1 MTKPTSPT
9 KPKAISAKPT
19 RSKVSPEVALEAERK
34 ARDERV
40 TLGLMRP
47 SVNAAL
53 VIEEFGKSIAPH
65 DVPVLIDSLSESISR
80 MADGDMH
87 QPEAMLFAQ
96 AHSLQAMFVVLAR
109 RANRQTTMANT
120 EAFMR
125 MALKAQNQCR
135 MTLETL
141 ATLKNP
147 PVVIA
152 RQANINNGGQQ
163 QVNNGPPTQ
172 QTDHTPKNV
181 RERARLHAHA
191 STNKSQKTELFES
204 QHEQRL
210 DTRAPRT
217 AGSTDP
223 NLETVGTVHRPTK

>member
-1 MTKPTSPT
+1 MTKAAAPT

-19 RSKVSPEVALEAERK
+19 RSKVSPDAALEEERK

-40 TLGLMRP
+40 TQGLMRP

-65 DVPVLIDSLSESISR
+65 DVAVLINGLAEGITR
-80 MADGDMH
+80 MNDGDMSR
-87 QPEAMLFAQ
+87 PEAMLFAQ
-96 AHSLQAMFVVLAR
+96 AHSLQTMFVVLAR
-109 RANRQTTMANT
+109 RANQQTTTANT

-163 QVNNGPPTQ
+163 QVNNGPPV
-172 QTDHTPKNV
+172 QTDHSPKNM
-181 RERARLHAHA
+181 RERTRPRARATKNE
-191 STNKSQKTELFES
+191 SETTELLEP

-210 DTRAPRT
+210 DNRAPRT

-223 NLETVGTVHRPTK
+223 NLETVGTVHRPAK

>member
-1 MTKPTSPT
+1 MTKPPSPA
-9 KPKAISAKPT
+9 KPKAISAKST
-19 RSKVSPEVALEAERK
+19 QSKASQEVALEQERQ

-40 TLGLMRP
+40 TRGLMRP
-47 SVNAAL
+47 SVNAAF
-53 VIEEFGKSIAPH
+53 VMEEFGKSLAHH
-65 DVPVLIDSLSESISR
+65 DVGVLIDGLSEGIGR
-80 MADGDMH
+80 MADGDMSR
-87 QPEAMLFAQ
+87 PEAMLFAQ
-96 AHSLQAMFVVLAR
+96 AHSLQTMFVVLAR
-109 RANRQTTMANT
+109 RANQQTTMNNT

-163 QVNNGPPTQ
+163 QVNNGPPPEQ
-172 QTDHTPKNV
+172 AAHPPKNL
-181 RERARLHAHA
+181 RGRAQPRAHA
-191 STNKSQKTELFES
+191 TKTKSEKTELLES

-223 NLETVGTVHRPTK
+223 NLETVGTVHRPAK